1 MTSPVLAQEQPD
13 GTRLYCHPKTGELA
27 PSVTTIL
34 KQVAKPKLVGWSAR
48 IAAEYAISEWDAL
61 TGLSSYEKKEA
72 IRWAHD
78 REREKASD
86 LGTLVHVALDAW
98 AKGEPHEHPGEVDPY
113 LNSFTKFLME
123 KRPRFIRTEVTTWNR
138 THEYAGTADAIIS
151 LGGETWLID
160 YKTGKALYPEVGLQL
175 SALAHGEFII
185 NPDGTEEDMPL
196 ISGLAAVLVRPRSWK
211 FVKVQHD
218 KDNFAAFLAARRL
231 YEWSTET
238 AEKVLAA

>member
-34 KQVAKPKLVGWSAR
+34 KQVNKPKLVGWSAR

-86 LGTLVHVALDAW
+86 LGTLVHLAIDCW
-98 AKGEPHEHPGEVDPY
+98 IKGIPHEHPKEADPY
-113 LNSFTKFLME
+113 MNSFTKFLME
-123 KRPRFIRTEVTTWNR
+123 KRPRFLMSELTVWNR
-138 THEYAGTADAIIS
+138 THNYAGTADVLCEIGNEIYLAD
-151 LGGETWLID
+151 W
-160 YKTGKALYPEVGLQL
+160 KTGKSLYPEVGLQL
-175 SALAHGEFII
+175 SALGRGEFII
-185 NPDGTEEDMPL
+185 LPDGTELNMPV
-196 ISGLAAVLVRPRSWK
+196 IDRLAAVSIRPRSWK

-218 KDNFAAFLAARRL
+218 KDNFEAFLAARRL
-231 YEWSTET
+231 HEWSTET